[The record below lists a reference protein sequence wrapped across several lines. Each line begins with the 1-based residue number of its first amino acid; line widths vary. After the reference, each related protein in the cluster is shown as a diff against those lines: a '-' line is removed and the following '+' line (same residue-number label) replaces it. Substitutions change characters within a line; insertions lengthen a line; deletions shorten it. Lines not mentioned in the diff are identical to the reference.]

1 MAAPRRTFVARLAAL
16 AAASL
21 LPSASAAQTAAHPA
35 TAEGADRDAAGWG
48 APDERWLNAI
58 AQKEARLIVETG
70 IIADA
75 LAFRRALNFLDVYN
89 TDFSTPDERIGLAV
103 GTHSPALGLVLNDAM
118 WAKYEFGRR
127 FSVNTPAGQPA
138 AANPWSSGAASVEGL
153 RRRGVEVLA
162 CNRSLIRLSR
172 DLAGTGGNATAVHAE
187 LVANVQPGVIVVPA
201 MIVAV
206 SRAGQRG
213 VPYISV
219 A

>member
-1 MAAPRRTFVARLAAL
+1 MSTPRRSFLGRLAAL
-16 AAASL
+16 VAAGTAAPEVLHAAAGG
-21 LPSASAAQTAAHPA
+21 AAPL
-35 TAEGADRDAAGWG
+35 EGA

-58 AQKEARLIVETG
+58 AQKEQRLIIETG

-89 TDFSTPDERIGLAV
+89 TDFSTPDDRLGLAV
-103 GTHSPALGLVLNDAM
+103 GTHSPALGMVLNDAM

-127 FSVNTPAGQPA
+127 FSVNTAQGQA
-138 AANPWSSGAASVEGL
+138 ATANPWGAGNVSVDGL
-153 RRRGVEVLA
+153 RKRGVEVLA

-172 DLAGTGGNATAVHAE
+172 ELAGAGGNAPAVHAE
-187 LVANVQPGVIVVPA
+187 LVANVLPGVIVVPA

-219 A
+219 T